1 MSRVA
6 PLAWLTV
13 TQLLLLAPD
22 APAQAGGGS
31 SGFGG
36 GGGGGG
42 GGSYGGGGQSGGG
55 DDPLLGVLAV
65 AIVVLIFAVVAVF
78 GVVAKRR
85 RARARAERDVRVTTA
100 SAEAAE
106 EDPVFAA
113 AAVKAQAGAL
123 YVDVQRAWSERDDE
137 SLARLLGPDL
147 LVEWCRRL
155 ADFAARGWVNEVAIR
170 GGPQVGYAGLVNRD
184 GEVDDR
190 VTVTMTAKLHSVV
203 RTSAGAIVPNKA
215 DTNGDGVID
224 VCEYWTLDRAGDG
237 WRLISIEQEREG
249 AHHLDAA
256 IVTAPWSDD
265 ARLSD
270 ESLVELAAA
279 DAPPPGV
286 RPSELV
292 SVEFDGSAR
301 EQALDLALADPRC
314 APDLLEVAARRAVE
328 AWAEAVDGDD
338 SALLAVA
345 TPSALQ
351 ALLYPDPKAT
361 AARVVVRGPRL
372 LRLAITALNAGAE
385 PLQMEVEARVRGRRY
400 VEDRDTAA
408 VVSGSKQRE
417 IEFTERWTF
426 ALDGPTEAPWR
437 LVSGAPTTRA

>member
-1 MSRVA
+1 MARCPASRRS
-6 PLAWLTV
+6 PGSRSP
-13 TQLLLLAPD
+13 QLLLLAPD

-184 GEVDDR
+184 G
-190 VTVTMTAKLHSVV
+190 
-203 RTSAGAIVPNKA
+203 
-215 DTNGDGVID
+215 
-224 VCEYWTLDRAGDG
+224 
-237 WRLISIEQEREG
+237 
-249 AHHLDAA
+249 
-256 IVTAPWSDD
+256 
-265 ARLSD
+265 
-270 ESLVELAAA
+270 
-279 DAPPPGV
+279 
-286 RPSELV
+286 
-292 SVEFDGSAR
+292 
-301 EQALDLALADPRC
+301 
-314 APDLLEVAARRAVE
+314 
-328 AWAEAVDGDD
+328 
-338 SALLAVA
+338 
-345 TPSALQ
+345 
-351 ALLYPDPKAT
+351 
-361 AARVVVRGPRL
+361 RG
-372 LRLAITALNAGAE
+372 
-385 PLQMEVEARVRGRRY
+385 
-400 VEDRDTAA
+400 
-408 VVSGSKQRE
+408 
-417 IEFTERWTF
+417 
-426 ALDGPTEAPWR
+426 
-437 LVSGAPTTRA
+437 

>member
-1 MSRVA
+1 M
-6 PLAWLTV
+6 
-13 TQLLLLAPD
+13 
-22 APAQAGGGS
+22 
-31 SGFGG
+31 
-36 GGGGGG
+36 
-42 GGSYGGGGQSGGG
+42 
-55 DDPLLGVLAV
+55 
-65 AIVVLIFAVVAVF
+65 
-78 GVVAKRR
+78 
-85 RARARAERDVRVTTA
+85 RVTTA

-170 GGPQVGYAGLVNRD
+170 GGPQVGYVGLVNRE

-203 RTSAGAIVPNKA
+203 RTSAGAVVPNKA

-224 VCEYWTLDRAGDG
+224 VCEYWTLDRAGDR
-237 WRLISIEQEREG
+237 WRLIAIEQEREG

-256 IVTAPWSDD
+256 DRDGALVRRLAGSPTSRSSSSRRPMRRRPAFARPSSSASRSTAPRAS
-265 ARLSD
+265 RRST
-270 ESLVELAAA
+270 S
-279 DAPPPGV
+279 
-286 RPSELV
+286 
-292 SVEFDGSAR
+292 
-301 EQALDLALADPRC
+301 ALADPRC

-338 SALLAVA
+338 SALLAVGYA
-345 TPSALQ
+345 GRAAGAAVSGPERGGRARRR
-351 ALLYPDPKAT
+351 ARAAAA
-361 AARVVVRGPRL
+361 AARDHG
-372 LRLAITALNAGAE
+372 TARRCSE

-417 IEFTERWTF
+417 IGVHR
-426 ALDGPTEAPWR
+426 ALDVHARRPDRGAVATREQAP
-437 LVSGAPTTRA
+437 ATTRASGACT